1 MAVFKVFYQHNR
13 DEVIVRENTQ
23 SLYVEA
29 QTEELEK
36 DGYSVEVIDLRT
48 VQPID
53 VDTIVASVEKTG
65 RAVVVQEAQR
75 QAGVGAA
82 VVAELSERAILSL
95 EAPIGR
101 VAAADTIY
109 PFIQAENVWLPNKNY
124 IIEKVKETL
133 EF

>member
-1 MAVFKVFYQHNR
+1 
-13 DEVIVRENTQ
+13 
-23 SLYVEA
+23 
-29 QTEELEK
+29 
-36 DGYSVEVIDLRT
+36 
-48 VQPID
+48 
-53 VDTIVASVEKTG
+53 
-65 RAVVVQEAQR
+65 AQR

-109 PFIQAENVWLPNKNY
+109 PFTQAENVWLPNKND
-124 IIEKVKETL
+124 IIEKAKETL

>member
-1 MAVFKVFYQHNR
+1 
-13 DEVIVRENTQ
+13 
-23 SLYVEA
+23 
-29 QTEELEK
+29 
-36 DGYSVEVIDLRT
+36 
-48 VQPID
+48 
-53 VDTIVASVEKTG
+53 
-65 RAVVVQEAQR
+65 

-109 PFIQAENVWLPNKNY
+109 PFTQAENVWLPNKND
-124 IIEKVKETL
+124 IIEKAKETL